1 MMNEYSV
8 DMAYKYAM
16 LNDAQF
22 AAAVMEIIAAHKEGK
37 ASDSVIEWLYVVA
50 KTRQRLIND
59 SKTAHSN

>member
-1 MMNEYSV
+1 MNDYTV
-8 DMAYKYAM
+8 DMAYKYAT

-22 AAAVMEIIAAHKEGK
+22 AAAVMELIAAHKEGK
-37 ASDSVIEWLYVVA
+37 ASDAVIEWLYVVA